1 MIMCIVTLEDGTQY
15 YINTD
20 NKYDA
25 REVVEYKLRQ
35 RLDFRKIESIV
46 LLEGCY
52 IDKFSKN
59 YNSGD
64 QYDGK
69 DLQASH
75 GWAYKY

>member
-1 MIMCIVTLEDGTQY
+1 MCIVTLKDGTQY
-15 YINTD
+15 YIDTD
-20 NKYDA
+20 SKYDA
-25 REVVEYKLRQ
+25 REVVEYKFRQ
-35 RLDFRKIESIV
+35 RWDFRKIESIV

-64 QYDGK
+64 QYNGK

-75 GWAYKY
+75 GWAYKYK

>member
-1 MIMCIVTLEDGTQY
+1 MCIVTLEDGTQY
-15 YINTD
+15 YINID
-20 NKYDA
+20 SKYDA

-46 LLEGCY
+46 LLEGCCV
-52 IDKFSKN
+52 DKFSKN

-75 GWAYKY
+75 GWAYKYK

>member
-1 MIMCIVTLEDGTQY
+1 MKV
-15 YINTD
+15 
-20 NKYDA
+20 K
-25 REVVEYKLRQ
+25 
-35 RLDFRKIESIV
+35 SIV

>member
-1 MIMCIVTLEDGTQY
+1 MCIVILKEGTQY
-15 YINTD
+15 YIDTND
-20 NKYDA
+20 EFNA

-35 RLDFRKIESIV
+35 RLDFRKIESVV
-46 LLEGCY
+46 LLKGCCV
-52 IDKFSKN
+52 DKFSKN

-75 GWAYKY
+75 GWAHKYK